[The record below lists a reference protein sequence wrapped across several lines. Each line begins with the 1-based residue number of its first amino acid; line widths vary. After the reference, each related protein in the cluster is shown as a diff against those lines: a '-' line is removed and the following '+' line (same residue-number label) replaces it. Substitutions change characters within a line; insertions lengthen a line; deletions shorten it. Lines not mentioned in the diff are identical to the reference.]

1 MKNILVKNILLL
13 LVAIIILSSCEK
25 KAGYHDLKPISKNK
39 NLHAVIEIPAGT
51 AKMYQY
57 DRKNNAFKL
66 ERKNG
71 KDKKFMGLSMPFN
84 FGFLPST
91 NTKFTIDKEN
101 PELDVVV
108 IGEKVS
114 TSSLVDIKIIGAIQF
129 AHKDSARRDLSEDVI
144 YNVVVALPVDEELA
158 TINVDNYRDLTKTYR
173 GQRKII
179 EIYLEDLFSD
189 KNMSFYAWK
198 DDKFAKELV
207 KASTLKK

>member
-1 MKNILVKNILLL
+1 MKNILLL
-13 LVAIIILSSCEK
+13 FISIIIISSCDDK
-25 KAGYHDLKPISKNK
+25 TGYHDLKPVSKNK

-57 DRKNNAFKL
+57 DRATNGFKL

-71 KDKKFMGLSMPFN
+71 KDKKFLGLPMPFN

-91 NTKFTIDKEN
+91 TTKFTVDKNN

-114 TSSLVDIKIIGAIQF
+114 TSSLIDIKIIGVVQF
-129 AHKDSARRDLSEDVI
+129 AHKDSSRRDLPENVI
-144 YNVVVALPVDEELA
+144 YNVLVAIPIDDELA
-158 TINVDNYRDLTKTYR
+158 TIKVDSYREMTKTYR

-179 EIYLEDLFSD
+179 EIYLEDVLSE
-189 KNMSFYAWK
+189 KNMSFYGWK
-198 DDKFAKELV
+198 DEKFASELV
-207 KASTLKK
+207 KSATISKK

>member
-1 MKNILVKNILLL
+1 MKNIFNKNILLL
-13 LVAIIILSSCEK
+13 LISILVLGSCEE

-57 DRKNNAFKL
+57 DRATNGFKL

-91 NTKFTIDKEN
+91 KTKFTVDKNN

-114 TSSLVDIKIIGAIQF
+114 TSSLVDIKIIGSIQF
-129 AHKDSARRDLSEDVI
+129 AHKDSSRRDLPENVI
-144 YNVVVALPVDEELA
+144 YNVVVAIPIDDELA
-158 TINVDNYRDLTKTYR
+158 TIKVESYRELTKTYR

-179 EIYLEDLFSD
+179 EIYLEDVLSD
-189 KNMSFYAWK
+189 SNLSFYAWK
-198 DDKFAKELV
+198 DEKFAKELV
-207 KASTLKK
+207 KSSTLSK

>member
-1 MKNILVKNILLL
+1 MINILILLIS
-13 LVAIIILSSCEK
+13 IIIFSSCED

-57 DRKNNAFKL
+57 DRASNGFKL

-71 KDKKFMGLSMPFN
+71 KDKKFLGLSMPFN

-91 NTKFTIDKEN
+91 KTKFTVDKNN

-108 IGEKVS
+108 IGEKIS
-114 TSSLVDIKIIGAIQF
+114 TSSLVDIKIIGSIQF
-129 AHKDSARRDLSEDVI
+129 AHKDSSRRDLSENVI
-144 YNVVVALPVDEELA
+144 YNVIVAVPIDKELA
-158 TINVDNYRDLTKTYR
+158 TINVDSYRELTKTYR

-179 EIYLEDLFSD
+179 EIYLEDVLTES
-189 KNMSFYAWK
+189 NMTFYAWK
-198 DDKFAKELV
+198 DEKFAKDLF
-207 KASTLKK
+207 KTTTLTK